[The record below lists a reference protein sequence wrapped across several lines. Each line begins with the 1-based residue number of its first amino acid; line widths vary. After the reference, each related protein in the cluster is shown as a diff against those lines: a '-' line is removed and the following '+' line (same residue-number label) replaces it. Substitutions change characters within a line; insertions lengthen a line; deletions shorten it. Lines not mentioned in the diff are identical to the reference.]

1 MTLSTFS
8 HWSLLLDIL
17 VFQSILISQTVFE
30 SMQASFENFFPLV
43 YNSWSIFFICFTI
56 SSSSQMR
63 TEHLSEFLLK
73 VKSVARMSYLIP
85 LSLRFNI
92 GLASS
97 RCIQTFLQCQNIFN
111 LLLLNSV
118 LNSLPQLLQI
128 MVPLSRSLRK
138 VRFHK
143 EWGNCQNKLK
153 LYCIFFLCIMEFL
166 KVQILD
172 T

>member
-1 MTLSTFS
+1 MEPPVRYSCFPKYFS
-8 HWSLLLDIL
+8 FTDSVWIFWKFL
-17 VFQSILISQTVFE
+17 
-30 SMQASFENFFPLV
+30 PL
-43 YNSWSIFFICFTI
+43 NSWSIFFICFTI

-153 LYCIFFLCIMEFL
+153 LYCIFFLCIVEFL